1 MLRRSAMLVVASLV
15 LFARL
20 PAEVIFQDNFDAQ
33 NGGNYGLGI
42 TTLTGWIVTGNVDL
56 KGAGL
61 NMTAHDFYPGNGL
74 YLDLDGSNTGGP
86 IGSNATIET
95 EMVFGPD
102 VYQLTFF
109 LGVNPDI
116 WFQGCTTC
124 GLDNTLTVAIGSFTR
139 TYNATAA
146 GQQITEVFT
155 TTGGALS
162 FANGGPIDATGSI
175 LDNVVL
181 STVPEPAT
189 AALTAGA
196 LLAFTILVRRRRA

>member
-1 MLRRSAMLVVASLV
+1 MLRRTTLMMAAL
-15 LFARL
+15 LFSFSQL
-20 PAEVIFQDNFDAQ
+20 PAEVIFQDNFNTQ

-42 TTLTGWIVTGNVDL
+42 TTLSGWIVTGNVDL

-61 NMTAHDFYPGNGL
+61 NMTVHDFYPGNGL
-74 YLDLDGSNTGGP
+74 YLDLDGSNIEGP

-95 EMVFGPD
+95 EQLFGPD
-102 VYQLTFF
+102 TYQLTFF

-116 WFQGCTTC
+116 WFEGCTTC
-124 GLDNTLTVAIGSFTR
+124 GLDNTLTVVLGNFTR

-146 GQQITEVFT
+146 GQNITAIFT

-162 FANGGPIDATGSI
+162 FANGGPVDATGSI

-181 STVPEPAT
+181 STVPEPASM
-189 AALTAGA
+189 ALTGGA
-196 LLAFTILVRRRRA
+196 LLAFVLLMRRRRV